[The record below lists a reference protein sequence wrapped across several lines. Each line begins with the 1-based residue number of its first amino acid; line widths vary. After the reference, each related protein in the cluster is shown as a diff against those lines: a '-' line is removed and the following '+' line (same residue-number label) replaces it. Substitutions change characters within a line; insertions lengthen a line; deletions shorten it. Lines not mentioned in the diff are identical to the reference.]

1 MTVKLYNFTG
11 SNITVNKGAYL
22 SDPVTYDAKDGFEG
36 NQNVEAPSVIIRAAN
51 EPLYN
56 YAYIDTFKR
65 YYYII
70 SKTWL
75 SNDLWR
81 LSMIVDPL
89 YTYAADISLQEGTVL
104 YSGKGDIKKY
114 DPRLVYN
121 EAPIKTEKTAIPGGL
136 YPTDGGTI
144 WIVLGCKYFFYDP
157 FLDLF
162 ASKTNNS
169 MSYIAFSPEAYCGF
183 LAQLGDPNAQSGW
196 REAISKCI
204 VSASLVRYLNLNKT
218 TIPHWDSQQTSTGA
232 FPEAVYF
239 SSPEI
244 FSKWRSRYE
253 TYPEGLGVLTYE
265 TGGGIEPPEVMPAV
279 YQFTNEQ
286 IKDPY
291 MIYFTDE
298 AKTYSQRKAQR
309 IIEIPYVGKINVD
322 LDAMGIPL
330 SVTSFWIGCEIRYD
344 FGGGEYVVT
353 PFWCDHEGY
362 TQPYPPSSKIV
373 YCRDTMLTIP
383 NNFQIGYVSDDSY
396 QFQSETRSAELLG
409 LISTVA
415 MGIVSGIATSG
426 ASVPLTAASLGIGVG
441 NMALTEK
448 KMQYQEASSLVQKGS
463 SNGGSAYDTLITTLN
478 NSLVRPKC
486 KLYIQEMPTATNVE
500 KFTLKYGKPD
510 GEFRELYT
518 LLNTG
523 FAQLGTVTLK
533 GFTNATNSE
542 REQIKDALL
551 SGVIL

>member
-11 SNITVNKGAYL
+11 SNITVNKGGYL

-121 EAPIKTEKTAIPGGL
+121 EAPLKTEKTAIPGGL

-144 WIVLGCKYFFYDP
+144 WIVLACKYFFYKP

-183 LAQLGDPNAQSGW
+183 LASLGDPNAASGW
-196 REAISKCI
+196 RESISKCI
-204 VSASLVRYLNLNKT
+204 VSASLVRYLNLNKE
-218 TIPHWDSQQTSTGA
+218 TIPRWDIQQTSTSA
-232 FPEAVYF
+232 FDEWVYF

-244 FSKWRSRYE
+244 YNRNAHHYE
-253 TYPEGLGVLTYE
+253 TVPQGLGVRTWD
-265 TGGGIEPPEVMPAV
+265 TWEPQPEELPPV

-309 IIEIPYVGKINVD
+309 VIEIPYVGKINID
-322 LDAMGIPL
+322 LDTLGVPL
-330 SVTSFWIGCEIRYD
+330 SVTSFWIGCEVRYD
-344 FGGGEYVVT
+344 FGGGEYIVT

-362 TQPYPPSSKIV
+362 IQPYPPSSKIV
-373 YCRDTMLTIP
+373 YCRDAMLTIP

-415 MGIVSGIATSG
+415 MGIVSGVATSG
-426 ASVPLTAASLGIGVG
+426 ATVPATAASLGIGVG
-441 NMALTEK
+441 NMALTEQK
-448 KMQYQEASSLVQKGS
+448 LQYQEAASFLQKGS

-486 KLYIQEMPTATNVE
+486 KLYIQETPSATNIK
-500 KFTLKYGKPD
+500 KFALKYGKPD

-518 LLNTG
+518 LSNTG
-523 FAQLGTVTLK
+523 FTQLGTVTLR
-533 GFTNATNSE
+533 GFTNATNNE
-542 REQIKDALL
+542 REQIKTALL